1 MFDKLFRFRA
11 VVQRYLSSPLL
22 QERLEYL
29 QHCANQ
35 GYSLTTLRE
44 LAADLLLIQNL
55 LGLATS
61 ADSLGLAA
69 VQAGVNRWVDR
80 RPRHFKHKNG
90 RRGRVQVHS
99 RALRWLRFLGRLR
112 LPGEAPPAY
121 RSLLE
126 PFADYLRVEKGLA
139 EGTIQTRSPSEI
151 RPHNLTFCRL
161 SFSSNRMWGGWHWP
175 GRPREERGR
184 LGQVF
189 QAFWGLH
196 PERKSFSRLC
206 VAQIICHSACTFPS
220 PRSRNLRNPRASLIC
235 PKTGSTTAWRS
246 L

>member
-1 MFDKLFRFRA
+1 MTRNRHTGPWA
-11 VVQRYLSSPLL
+11 NPLL
-22 QERLEYL
+22 SRGSTKLPTEGQSVGLFPSRADGHPSLRRGL
-29 QHCANQ
+29 TQ
-35 GYSLTTLRE
+35 GLLIRGISGCH
-44 LAADLLLIQNL
+44 AADSVICFVCKQINEDLCAPCVPGQNWFVL
-55 LGLATS
+55 C
-61 ADSLGLAA
+61 
-69 VQAGVNRWVDR
+69 VPRQF
-80 RPRHFKHKNG
+80 RPKT
-90 RRGRVQVHS
+90 
-99 RALRWLRFLGRLR
+99 
-112 LPGEAPPAY
+112 Y
-121 RSLLE
+121 
-126 PFADYLRVEKGLA
+126 
-139 EGTIQTRSPSEI
+139 RSPSEI

-161 SFSSNRMWGGWHWP
+161 SISSNRMWGGWHWP

-235 PKTGSTTAWRS
+235 PKIGSTTAWRS